1 MRKLLFSVLVAAAT
15 MTAWGQA
22 PRNQG
27 DAEGAFDAKKTE
39 ALFAGTGWVFH
50 TMYPPWEASVTFN
63 RDGRIVYK
71 GEEGWQNTFSGKWMP
86 SGALAVTV
94 NNTAICEFSPDRKRL
109 YVTDPEKKRLAVL
122 YRGTKLPSLDA
133 ETAKILWKPDTVWA
147 AQIEGR
153 RATIAF
159 EAEARLA
166 VINNVKEGKVE
177 YGIMN
182 MYGGHEIE
190 ILYDDG
196 RWETPYLGSDERAIL
211 LTQDEK
217 GGWVLRN
224 YYHEFRPEP
233 VQPGDVLPPQKIS
246 RERSALKGTSWCT
259 FDGKTAKLRSLSF
272 ASNGVATDSAFQGQR
287 GEWNPYENDTVRYK
301 IGDHTRKLTV
311 NMNQKRLMREDGDVR
326 EIWFQGG
333 QPPRLGLV
341 ETKKMKETLADK
353 SKAWFNW
360 DGGKKTVYAF
370 DDKSG
375 NVSIT
380 QEDARPKTVRWDVL
394 CDGCIRI
401 GNEVFMLE
409 GDTLERVEPRLT
421 LKQEPNL

>member
-1 MRKLLFSVLVAAAT
+1 
-15 MTAWGQA
+15 MTAWA
-22 PRNQG
+22 DPSKNRADAKQG
-27 DAEGAFDAKKTE
+27 GTQEAFDAKKTE

-50 TMYPPWEASVTFN
+50 TIYPPWEAFVTFN
-63 RDGRIVYK
+63 KDGRVVYK
-71 GEEGWQNTFSGKWMP
+71 GEAGWQNTFSGKWIP
-86 SGALAVTV
+86 SGSLSVTV
-94 NNTAICEFSPDRKRL
+94 NNTTICEFSPDRKRI
-109 YVTDPEKKRLAVL
+109 YVTDTENKRLAVL
-122 YRGTKLPSLDA
+122 YRGAKIPSLDS
-133 ETAKILWKPDTVWA
+133 ETSKIIWKPDTVWV

-159 EAEARLA
+159 EADARLA
-166 VINNVKEGKVE
+166 VINNVKEGKIE
-177 YGIMN
+177 HGRMG

-196 RWETPYLGSDERAIL
+196 RWNTPDLGSDERAVF

-217 GGWVLRN
+217 GGWVLKN

-233 VQPGDVLPPQKIS
+233 IQPGDPLPPQKIS
-246 RERSALKGTSWCT
+246 RERSPLKATTWCT
-259 FDGKTAKLRSLSF
+259 FDSKTAKLRTLSF
-272 ASNGVATDSAFQGQR
+272 ASNGKVSDSGIQGQG
-287 GEWNPYENDTVRYK
+287 GEWNPYDNDTVRYK
-301 IGDHTRKLTV
+301 IGDHSRRLTI
-311 NMNQKRLMREDGDVR
+311 NMNQKRLTRESNDVR

-333 QPPRLGLV
+333 QPPRLGLM

-360 DGGKKTVYAF
+360 DGGKKTVYVF
-370 DDKSG
+370 DDKS
-375 NVSIT
+375 NNMSIIMNDGKT
-380 QEDARPKTVRWDVL
+380 KTVRWDVL

-401 GNEVFMLE
+401 GGEVFMLE